1 MMCDDP
7 LRNKPSIIFDT
18 ADYAFL
24 YIYII
29 EMAIK
34 IFGYGL
40 LFQNFDES
48 PAYL

>member
-7 LRNKPSIIFDT
+7 LRNTPSTLFDT
-18 ADYAFL
+18 ADSVFL

-29 EMAIK
+29 EMTIK